1 MLSLQI
7 QSITDVSRGSIR
19 RKNPSNLHPQRSI
32 AEESVTGS
40 GEEKPEE
47 EVAALTVFFFF
58 FSMHLSIKR
67 VTWCLF
73 SIWANHALPSGRLDD
88 NMDLST
94 IKIASLYHFLFLPFS
109 LFSQSLSTRKSF
121 SSVNTLA
128 VFLSLLLPLF
138 FLYPSENKVTRN
150 ATILTSY
157 FFFLSL
163 STLTLF
169 LPFS

>member
-58 FSMHLSIKR
+58 FLYAFIHQACDLVLVFHLS
-67 VTWCLF
+67 
-73 SIWANHALPSGRLDD
+73 
-88 NMDLST
+88 
-94 IKIASLYHFLFLPFS
+94 
-109 LFSQSLSTRKSF
+109 
-121 SSVNTLA
+121 
-128 VFLSLLLPLF
+128 
-138 FLYPSENKVTRN
+138 
-150 ATILTSY
+150 
-157 FFFLSL
+157 
-163 STLTLF
+163 
-169 LPFS
+169 